1 MSSRIL
7 FASLARAFTGVLM
20 LRCSALL
27 SCVCL
32 VIIGCGE
39 GATTP
44 PPGDGTTPAG
54 AVSRVR
60 VVHAAPR
67 APTLDAFV
75 DGVLREG
82 RIVYA
87 SASGYFDVAPG
98 AATVAMHAILTGE
111 PIASGVLA
119 TAPGSDATVIA
130 TGTYPDNDLLV
141 LADSNVPRG
150 DSVRLRVVHV
160 SPSAGPLDVYVTEA
174 GADLAGRSPLAAEFA
189 YGQVSGYVTLPPGN
203 WRIAAARVGAAV
215 PLFDTGDIQ
224 LQPGD
229 VRTALILDTSKGRA
243 ARGIAMIIDRAG
255 P

>member
-1 MSSRIL
+1 ML
-7 FASLARAFTGVLM
+7 VASLMRPSPGVPL

-27 SCVCL
+27 SCLYL
-32 VIIGCGE
+32 VAVGCGD

-44 PPGDGTTPAG
+44 APGDGTTPAG
-54 AVSRVR
+54 AASRVR

-87 SASGYFDVAPG
+87 SASEYFDVPPG
-98 AATVAMHAILTGE
+98 TATVAMHAILTGE
-111 PIASGVLA
+111 PIASGRLA
-119 TAPGSDATVIA
+119 TAPGSDATVLAI
-130 TGTYPDNDLLV
+130 GTYPQNDLLV
-141 LADSNVPRG
+141 LADSNAPQG

-174 GADLAGRSPLAAEFA
+174 GADLAGRGPLVAEFG
-189 YGQVSGYVTLPPGN
+189 YGQVSGYVTLPHGN
-203 WRIAAARVGAAV
+203 WRVAAARVGTAV

-243 ARGIAMIIDRAG
+243 ARGIAMIIDRTG